1 MQAVPGGLGQREWR
15 RSSAQG
21 PPLLGG
27 IARVRWQENIK
38 RCVCLVH
45 DPERSA
51 KRGGLAL
58 KAVKLTQPFMDLQ
71 RSNNFTGEK

>member
-1 MQAVPGGLGQREWR
+1 MLSGRGTEGAVALT
-15 RSSAQG
+15 G
-21 PPLLGG
+21 PPPLGPPPMAACG
-27 IARVRWQENIK
+27 GGWQENIK